1 MLKIDDKLD
10 IYPGLSLGLHD
21 FGGHL
26 GARYFFS
33 DGFGVYTEFGTQ
45 LAQYDSDDKGFF
57 IANVGVSFNL

>member
-1 MLKIDDKLD
+1 MD
-10 IYPGLSLGLHD
+10 LHD